1 MCYKC
6 TGVVTGTKFD
16 LFIRSRK
23 ILFICDTKNAA
34 LASFVSARLG
44 NRNKAA
50 VRQKLFLQIS
60 QLS

>member
-1 MCYKC
+1 MSYKC
-6 TGVVTGTKFD
+6 TGVVMGTEFD

-23 ILFICDTKNAA
+23 ILFICDTKNVAC
-34 LASFVSARLG
+34 ASLVSARLG

-50 VRQKLFLQIS
+50 VGQKLFLQIS